1 MTRPQSQPQPSNA
14 DLQASIQQ
22 LVATVAQLSAQVTS
36 VDARIEQLASIQ
48 RAVYSIGAEV
58 TEVKRALNDLDQDSR
73 GSSIR
78 IIGLSISD
86 TELQGGHEKAIM
98 KKAYDKIIKPIL
110 NAAKANGEIDSV
122 PLLLNVLESG
132 RFVSKPFVD
141 KKGRTLPPVC
151 CVKFCNRYVRNTVM
165 RLKKEHLP
173 DPSVAEIA
181 AGTGRYLLVEDLTVT
196 NAQKLKEFREH
207 DRVERAWSIDGRI
220 RYTVV
225 GSVNTVRRLPS
236 PYISVEEALALPT

>member
-1 MTRPQSQPQPSNA
+1 
-14 DLQASIQQ
+14 
-22 LVATVAQLSAQVTS
+22 
-36 VDARIEQLASIQ
+36 
-48 RAVYSIGAEV
+48 
-58 TEVKRALNDLDQDSR
+58 
-73 GSSIR
+73 
-78 IIGLSISD
+78 
-86 TELQGGHEKAIM
+86 
-98 KKAYDKIIKPIL
+98 
-110 NAAKANGEIDSV
+110 
-122 PLLLNVLESG
+122 
-132 RFVSKPFVD
+132 
-141 KKGRTLPPVC
+141 
-151 CVKFCNRYVRNTVM
+151 M

-196 NAQKLKEFREH
+196 NAKKLKEFREH